1 VLIMPNVLVVPVELA
16 GVARALF
23 SATVVPAGLATTQVN
38 PWRGEFEIVESPF
51 LADANDYYMTVRAG
65 TGYEAVEV
73 GYEAGSAGPQL
84 TSFTQPDIDGLT
96 FSLRHSFGAKSVNWR
111 TIARATASRASSSAA
126 SSSIRARRRRSTPTP
141 PTSRTRL
148 PMPRKTVSLS
158 RGVSQSPLA
167 SSRLRHTPSSS
178 EVLCPVA
185 SRMAVPKLDP
195 QGVGSATTYLRRY
208 SAAAMLYLTQAD
220 DDGEAA
226 RPQAAP
232 APIKRAT
239 AEQAAALAALAVN
252 PEMKDRIT
260 KALAF
265 YKAESFSALAEE
277 HAATILK
284 KLTS

>member
-1 VLIMPNVLVVPVELA
+1 MKTSEQLDKIAPALLA
-16 GVARALF
+16 AQSEIRNAAKD
-23 SATVVPAGLATTQVN
+23 SKN
-38 PWRGEFEIVESPF
+38 PHFK
-51 LADANDYYMTVRAG
+51 NDYASLESVI
-65 TGYEAVEV
+65 EATKGPLNKHGIFISQEV
-73 GYEAGSAGPQL
+73 GECREGTLQVTTL
-84 TSFTQPDIDGLT
+84 LMH
-96 FSLRHSFGAKSVNWR
+96 HSGQW
-111 TIARATASRASSSAA
+111 IEGTAS
-126 SSSIRARRRRSTPTP
+126 
-141 PTSRTRL
+141 
-148 PMPRKTVSLS
+148 
-158 RGVSQSPLA
+158 SP
-167 SSRLRHTPSSS
+167 
-178 EVLCPVA
+178 
-185 SRMAVPKLDP
+185 VPKLDP